1 MTPTGLG
8 TNLAL
13 MRHMQRRTRG
23 FVVSRGQLTLTVASV
38 VALLTVGGWW
48 LGSRADGHAAAT
60 AHSQAEQLL
69 TAASAWKREHS
80 GGCPSVSQ
88 LKVDRLI
95 ERRAASDDPWGGRY
109 RIMCQDNEVQV
120 RSAGGDG
127 RFRTD
132 DDISLAADWKS

>member
-1 MTPTGLG
+1 
-8 TNLAL
+8 
-13 MRHMQRRTRG
+13 MQRRSSG
-23 FVVSRGQLTLTVASV
+23 FSVSRTQLVLGATGLVAAVTL
-38 VALLTVGGWW
+38 GGWW
-48 LGSRADGHAAAT
+48 LGSRAEDHAAAT
-60 AHSQAEQLL
+60 AQTEAEQLL

-80 GGCPSVSQ
+80 NGCPSVSQ
-88 LKVDRLI
+88 LKVDRLL